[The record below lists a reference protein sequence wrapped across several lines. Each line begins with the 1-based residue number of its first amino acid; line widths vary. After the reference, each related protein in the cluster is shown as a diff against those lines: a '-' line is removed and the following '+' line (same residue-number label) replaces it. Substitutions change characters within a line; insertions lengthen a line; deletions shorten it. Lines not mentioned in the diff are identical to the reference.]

1 MFEVSDMP
9 IDRMK
14 LLNRTLS
21 VDKRGHFKEI
31 YRVTDFGDEVPEF
44 VQDNLSFSKGVV
56 LRGMHLQVS
65 QWQLVTI
72 LSGSIRDVT
81 LDLNRESRTF
91 MKSHSVEMRHDSSNQ
106 LLIPPGVA
114 HGFALTSDQALLHYK
129 STIYYGDSLQF
140 GISWK
145 SPELAE
151 CWPDGNWV
159 VSDRD
164 CDFPSLSD
172 FLKTKFSV

>member
-1 MFEVSDMP
+1 MFEVSETP

-21 VDKRGHFKEI
+21 VDKRGHFEEI
-31 YRVTDFGDEVPEF
+31 YRATDFGDEVPDF
-44 VQDNLSFSKGVV
+44 IQDNLSYSKGLV

-65 QWQLVTI
+65 QWQLVTV

-81 LDLNRESRTF
+81 LDLNRGSRTF
-91 MKSHSVEMRHDSSNQ
+91 MRSHSVEMRHDSNNQ

-129 STIYYGDSLQF
+129 STVYYGQSLQF
-140 GISWK
+140 GVSWE

-151 CWPDGNWV
+151 CWPVGNWV

-164 CDFPSLSD
+164 CGFPRLSD

>member
-1 MFEVSDMP
+1 MFEVSEMP

-21 VDKRGHFKEI
+21 VDKRGHFEEI
-31 YRVTDFGDEVPEF
+31 YRATDFGDDVPDF
-44 VQDNLSFSKGVV
+44 IQDNLSYSKGPV

-65 QWQLVTI
+65 QWQLVTV

-91 MKSHSVEMRHDSSNQ
+91 MKTYATELRHDSNNQ

-129 STIYYGDSLQF
+129 STMYYGESIQF
-140 GISWK
+140 GIFWN
-145 SPELAE
+145 SPELTS
-151 CWPDGNWV
+151 CWPDHNWV
-159 VSDRD
+159 ISDRD
-164 CDFPSLSD
+164 CNFPSLSD

>member
-14 LLNRTLS
+14 LLNRALRA
-21 VDKRGHFKEI
+21 DKRGHFEEI
-31 YRVTDFGDEVPEF
+31 YRASDFGDEVPEF
-44 VQDNLSFSKGVV
+44 VQDNLSFSIGAV

-81 LDLNRESRTF
+81 LDLNRGSRTF
-91 MKSHSVEMRHDSSNQ
+91 MKSHSVEMRHDSNNQ

-114 HGFALTSDQALLHYK
+114 HGFALTSNQALLHYK
-129 STIYYGDSLQF
+129 STVYYGDSLQF
-140 GISWK
+140 GISWE

-151 CWPDGNWV
+151 CWPGGNWV

-164 CDFPSLSD
+164 CDFPSVSD
-172 FLKTKFSV
+172 FLKTKFSL